1 MNDRTLRGFIIMMT
15 HYQCGRCTNCCNWP
29 GEVIVS
35 DIETTAMAK
44 ELGLSANE
52 FTEKY
57 TKLRE
62 QRRGLTL
69 KNNQNVS
76 RVLLKDR
83 SCLVHS
89 TKPKQCK
96 DFPNNWR
103 FKGWRQICDATPK
116 KIIN

>member
-1 MNDRTLRGFIIMMT
+1 MLK
-15 HYQCGRCTNCCNWP
+15 WP
-29 GEVIVS
+29 VEVIVS
-35 DIETTAMAK
+35 VIEITAMAK

-57 TKLRE
+57 TKLWE
-62 QRRGLTL
+62 QRNGLTL
-69 KNNQNVS
+69 KNNQNGS

>member
-1 MNDRTLRGFIIMMT
+1 MMT

-57 TKLRE
+57 TKLWE
-62 QRRGLTL
+62 QRNGLTL
-69 KNNQNVS
+69 KNNQNGS

>member
-1 MNDRTLRGFIIMMT
+1 
-15 HYQCGRCTNCCNWP
+15 
-29 GEVIVS
+29 
-35 DIETTAMAK
+35 MAK
-44 ELGLSANE
+44 ELDLSSNE

-62 QRRGLTL
+62 QRNGLTL
-69 KNNQNVS
+69 KNNKNGS
-76 RVLLKDR
+76 CVLLKDR

>member
-1 MNDRTLRGFIIMMT
+1 MIIMI
-15 HYQCGRCTNCCNWP
+15 HYQCDRCTNCCNWP

-35 DIETTAMAK
+35 DIEITAMAK
-44 ELGLSANE
+44 ELDLSSNE

-62 QRRGLTL
+62 QRNGLTL
-69 KNNQNVS
+69 KNKENGS
-76 RVLLKDR
+76 CVLLKDR

-116 KIIN
+116 KINN

>member
-1 MNDRTLRGFIIMMT
+1 MMT

-62 QRRGLTL
+62 QRNGLTL
-69 KNNQNVS
+69 KNNQNGS

>member
-1 MNDRTLRGFIIMMT
+1 M
-15 HYQCGRCTNCCNWP
+15 
-29 GEVIVS
+29 S
-35 DIETTAMAK
+35 K
-44 ELGLSANE
+44 ELDLSSNE

-62 QRRGLTL
+62 QRNGLTL
-69 KNNQNVS
+69 KNNENGS
-76 RVLLKDR
+76 CALLKDR

>member
-1 MNDRTLRGFIIMMT
+1 
-15 HYQCGRCTNCCNWP
+15 
-29 GEVIVS
+29 
-35 DIETTAMAK
+35 MAK
-44 ELGLSANE
+44 ELDLSSNE

-62 QRRGLTL
+62 QRNGLTL
-69 KNNQNVS
+69 KNNKNGS
-76 RVLLKDR
+76 CVLLKDK

>member
-1 MNDRTLRGFIIMMT
+1 MMI
-15 HYQCGRCTNCCNWP
+15 HYQCGVYTNCCNWP

-69 KNNQNVS
+69 KNNQNGS

-89 TKPKQCK
+89 TKPKQCE

-103 FKGWRQICDATPK
+103 FKGWRQICEATPK